1 MRTPTLIAAFALTLA
16 GALSL
21 AACSYLWTYKYEVS
35 VAADV
40 SLDAGATLVMAQA
53 PGDAGIDTIEDPK
66 EATTS
71 ADTRDYQDEGQ
82 VCCGPT
88 ETVSLYAFLD
98 LNDNGSWDGGE
109 PWGADPNNPVTI
121 EDDSYVSTIVVE
133 NDG

>member
-1 MRTPTLIAAFALTLA
+1 MRSGEHREKLLDPLLTHF
-16 GALSL
+16 GAYYRY
-21 AACSYLWTYKYEVS
+21 APGTYFGHYW
-35 VAADV
+35 
-40 SLDAGATLVMAQA
+40 TLVMAQA

-88 ETVSLYAFLD
+88 ETVSLYAFLE